1 MNYQEVKQ
9 LLDAGFTAEE
19 IRTMLNNPQNPQNN
33 TPEENT
39 NDFVG
44 GSENGSEKSVN
55 TIQDP
60 AGDHQ
65 FPAPAE
71 EENPNISN
79 FDRLNA
85 TVERLIKTIQASNLQ
100 ASHVDNLGKPDL
112 DSEVDKIM
120 AGLIRPER
128 NKEE

>member
-19 IRTMLNNPQNPQNN
+19 IRTMFNNPQNPQNN
-33 TPEENT
+33 TQVQNADNGDPEKNTDNGDPENNVET
-39 NDFVG
+39 
-44 GSENGSEKSVN
+44 E
-55 TIQDP
+55 QD
-60 AGDHQ
+60 Q
-65 FPAPAE
+65 RF
-71 EENPNISN
+71 N
-79 FDRLNA
+79 RLNDA
-85 TVERLIKTIQASNLQ
+85 VERLIKTIQVSNLQ

-120 AGLIRPER
+120 AGLIRPEK

>member
-19 IRTMLNNPQNPQNN
+19 IRTMLNNPQNSSNNPQVQNADNGDPEKNTDNVDQVQNADNGDPENN
-33 TPEENT
+33 VETE
-39 NDFVG
+39 
-44 GSENGSEKSVN
+44 
-55 TIQDP
+55 QD
-60 AGDHQ
+60 Q
-65 FPAPAE
+65 RF
-71 EENPNISN
+71 N
-79 FDRLNA
+79 RLNDA
-85 TVERLIKTIQASNLQ
+85 VERLIKTIQASNLQ

-120 AGLIRPER
+120 AGLIRPEK

>member
-19 IRTMLNNPQNPQNN
+19 IRTMFNNPQNPQNN
-33 TPEENT
+33 TQVQNADNGDPEKNTDNGDPEKNTDNGDPENNVET
-39 NDFVG
+39 
-44 GSENGSEKSVN
+44 E
-55 TIQDP
+55 QD
-60 AGDHQ
+60 Q
-65 FPAPAE
+65 RF
-71 EENPNISN
+71 N
-79 FDRLNA
+79 RLNDA
-85 TVERLIKTIQASNLQ
+85 VERLIKTIQVSNLQ

-120 AGLIRPER
+120 AGLIRPEK

>member
-33 TPEENT
+33 TQVPNADNGEPVPNADNDDPVPNADNGDPENT
-39 NDFVG
+39 IETEQDKRFNQLND
-44 GSENGSEKSVN
+44 
-55 TIQDP
+55 
-60 AGDHQ
+60 A
-65 FPAPAE
+65 
-71 EENPNISN
+71 
-79 FDRLNA
+79 
-85 TVERLIKTIQASNLQ
+85 VERLIKTIQASNLQ
-100 ASHVDNLGKPDL
+100 ASRVDNIGKPDL

-120 AGLIRPER
+120 AGVIRPER

>member
-33 TPEENT
+33 SQGQNADNEDPEQNT
-39 NDFVG
+39 DNVDQVQNADNSDQDKPVETEQDKRFNQLNDAF
-44 GSENGSEKSVN
+44 
-55 TIQDP
+55 
-60 AGDHQ
+60 
-65 FPAPAE
+65 
-71 EENPNISN
+71 
-79 FDRLNA
+79 
-85 TVERLIKTIQASNLQ
+85 ERLIKTIQVSNLQ
-100 ASHVDNLGKPDL
+100 ASHVDNISKPDL

-120 AGLIRPER
+120 AGVIRPER